1 MADEGLI
8 MIRWK
13 TDKTVDPVM
22 FKLVCEN
29 DDPAYSELT
38 VSLSSA
44 EVTERVA
51 RARLIGMMF
60 EKARQLKID
69 GTRLRFQV
77 NGIEE

>member
-1 MADEGLI
+1 MADDGLI
-8 MIRWK
+8 MIRWHA
-13 TDKTVDPVM
+13 DKAEDPVIYR
-22 FKLVCEN
+22 LVCEN

-60 EKARQLKID
+60 EKARAMKID

-77 NGIEE
+77 NGIDD

>member
-1 MADEGLI
+1 MADDGLI
-8 MIRWK
+8 MIRWHA
-13 TDKTVDPVM
+13 DKTEDPVIYR
-22 FKLVCEN
+22 LVCEN

-60 EKARQLKID
+60 EKARAMKID

-77 NGIEE
+77 NGIDE

>member
-1 MADEGLI
+1 MADDGLI
-8 MIRWK
+8 MIRWQ
-13 TDKTVDPVM
+13 TDKTADPVM
-22 FKLVCEN
+22 YRLVCEN

-38 VSLSSA
+38 VALSSA

-60 EKARQLKID
+60 EKARQMKID

-77 NGIEE
+77 NGIDD

>member
-22 FKLVCEN
+22 FRLVCEN

-60 EKARQLKID
+60 EKARQMKID

>member
-1 MADEGLI
+1 MADDGLI
-8 MIRWK
+8 MIRWH
-13 TDKTVDPVM
+13 TDKTVDPM
-22 FKLVCEN
+22 MYRLVCEN
-29 DDPAYSELT
+29 GDPAYSELT

-60 EKARQLKID
+60 EKARQMKID

-77 NGIEE
+77 NGIDD